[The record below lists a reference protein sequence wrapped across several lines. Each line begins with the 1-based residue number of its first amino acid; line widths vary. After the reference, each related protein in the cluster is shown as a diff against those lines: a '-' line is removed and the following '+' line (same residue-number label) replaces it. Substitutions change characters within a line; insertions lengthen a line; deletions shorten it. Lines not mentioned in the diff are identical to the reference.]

1 VNNKILSIVCIVAL
15 LTAAFSIAWS
25 EFVYTGK
32 IAGKDARAEGVVER
46 AERKSALLVVNKCRV
61 HILFR
66 DGGIPY
72 RVEDFKLLV
81 RKRFNLARPCD
92 RLAETRVTLAYDR
105 ARPEEAMLLQ
115 SGFERTSMMF
125 MALFFAGG
133 AVFGVFYLLRRR
145 DA

>member
-1 VNNKILSIVCIVAL
+1 VNNRLLSIVGIVAL
-15 LTAAFSIAWS
+15 LTSAFSIAWG

-46 AERKSALLVVNKCRV
+46 AERKSTLLVVDKCQV

-66 DGGIPY
+66 DGGTPY

-81 RKRFNLARPCD
+81 RKRFNLVRPCD
-92 RLAETRVTLAYDR
+92 RLAETRVTLAYNR
-105 ARPEEAMLLQ
+105 ARPEEAMLFQ

-125 MALFFAGG
+125 TALFFAGG
-133 AVFGVFYLLRRR
+133 AVFGVFYLLRRCE
-145 DA
+145 A